1 MSHHCDCSID
11 LELASKVQQLLFPK
25 SSPVCSWACI
35 GVKYRMA
42 NALGGD
48 YFDFISLP
56 DGCQAL
62 FVGDVT
68 GHGVHASVV
77 MALLYGFI
85 HHSARDQCDPPELV
99 SQANAFLRTFAERSV
114 KFDHYFSSTLFY
126 GVIDPETYQLHY
138 VNAGHPA
145 PLVRRGNEVLQL
157 EVTAPPIGFFE
168 HPEISLGSFQ
178 LQRNDRLLMY
188 TDGITEVFDP
198 EQQCFGQR
206 RLAEVLRRNQGDHL
220 EFLDALYA
228 ELMEFGVQED
238 LTDDCT
244 AIVLDLH
251 QL

>member
-1 MSHHCDCSID
+1 MSHHCNCDLD

-48 YFDFISLP
+48 YFDFITLP

-99 SQANAFLRTFAERSV
+99 RQANAFLRTFAERSV

-126 GVIDPETYQLHY
+126 GVIDPATHQLHY

-145 PLVRRGNEVLQL
+145 PMVRRGDEVLHL

-168 HPEISLGSFQ
+168 HPEITLGCFQ
-178 LQRNDRLLMY
+178 LQRHDRLLLF

-198 EQQCFGQR
+198 EQQCFGRR
-206 RLAEVLRRNQGDHL
+206 RLGELLRRQQGDHQ

-228 ELMEFGVQED
+228 ELMVFGAQQPQS
-238 LTDDCT
+238 DDCT